1 MNLTCAFYAEDLNQ
15 AAKLR
20 SDCYFQIMDALQR
33 HEIAFAGVRLTRRF
47 VTGEAGNLASTPMV

>member
-1 MNLTCAFYAEDLNQ
+1 MLIKSLAAGGGVNLTCAFYAEDLNQ

-33 HEIAFAGVRLTRRF
+33 HEIAFAGV
-47 VTGEAGNLASTPMV
+47 A